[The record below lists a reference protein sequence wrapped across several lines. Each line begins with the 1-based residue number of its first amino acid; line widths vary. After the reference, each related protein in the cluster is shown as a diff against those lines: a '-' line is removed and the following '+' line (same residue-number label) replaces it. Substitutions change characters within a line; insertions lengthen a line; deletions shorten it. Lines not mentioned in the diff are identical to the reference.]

1 MSEAEREELR
11 AHNIPVINAP
21 IHSIQSNQGMV
32 SHIKLE
38 DGTEISCTG
47 IFFKP
52 ELELGSD
59 LPVALGCQIS
69 DTGII
74 EVDEFGKTSVPG
86 VYAAG
91 DETTHLHQSIVAA
104 DSGAKSAGAINNELN
119 QEEWQ
124 KSNI

>member
-1 MSEAEREELR
+1 HHIYTLSLHDAL
-11 AHNIPVINAP
+11 P
-21 IHSIQSNQGMV
+21 ISNQGMV

-59 LPVALGCQIS
+59 LPVALGCRML

-91 DETTHLHQSIVAA
+91 DATTQ
-104 DSGAKSAGAINNELN
+104 DRKSTRLN
-119 QEEWQ
+119 SSHV
-124 KSNI
+124 KI